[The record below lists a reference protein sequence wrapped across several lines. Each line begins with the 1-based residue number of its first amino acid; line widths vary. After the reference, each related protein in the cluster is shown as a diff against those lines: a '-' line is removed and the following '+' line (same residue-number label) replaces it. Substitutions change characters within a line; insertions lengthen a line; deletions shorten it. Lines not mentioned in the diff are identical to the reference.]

1 MDIIFDFNEIERE
14 IEEYEKEVRKQM
26 EKRAKEAV
34 EVAKETG
41 TYRDVTGRLRASNDY
56 VVDDDGVS
64 LVNTA
69 PYAKDVEARGEVVL
83 SSAALYLE
91 KKLKED
97 FE

>member
-1 MDIIFDFNEIERE
+1 MDINFDFSEIERE
-14 IEEYEKEVRKQM
+14 IEAYEENVLKQM
-26 EKRAKEAV
+26 EKRAKEAI

-56 VVDDDGVS
+56 VVDDDGVT

-83 SSAALYLE
+83 SSAVLYLE